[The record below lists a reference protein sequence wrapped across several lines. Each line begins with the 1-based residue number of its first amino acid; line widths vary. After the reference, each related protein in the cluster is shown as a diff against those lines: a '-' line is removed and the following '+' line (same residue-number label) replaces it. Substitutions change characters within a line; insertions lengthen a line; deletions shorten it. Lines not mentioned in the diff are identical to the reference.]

1 MANISDLSW
10 PCQFCKHV
18 NKTIY
23 VVRCEKCGEAD
34 PPKEFLPFELAVPLE
49 IVYDDETRIPFK
61 KLSEGVYEL
70 VFDPKLD
77 EKKVLE
83 LCVHPFY
90 TATLDP
96 KTPGKLLFTKTNTVK
111 DQVEAKK

>member
-1 MANISDLSW
+1 MANISEDLTW

-23 VVRCEKCGEAD
+23 VIQCEKCGEAD
-34 PPKEFLPFELAVPLE
+34 QPQQFPPLDLVPVD

-83 LCVHPFY
+83 LCVHPSY

-96 KTPGKLLFTKTNTVK
+96 KTPGKLLFTKATATK
-111 DQVEAKK
+111 DQAEAKK